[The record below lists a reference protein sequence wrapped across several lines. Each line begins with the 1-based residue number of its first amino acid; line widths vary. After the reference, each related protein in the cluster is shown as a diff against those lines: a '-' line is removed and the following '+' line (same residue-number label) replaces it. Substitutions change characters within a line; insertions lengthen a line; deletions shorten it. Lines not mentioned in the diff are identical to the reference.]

1 MFNKKYVYFQNIS
14 FVTWRKH
21 VYTSTIIRNIVSTF
35 WFDFNRIKRENFVY
49 FTVIKLS
56 FAISCNHVISRY
68 SLKWGP
74 RTRDSGLETPGPRT
88 HNRGPTRDPGTQDPG
103 LGTQD
108 SKTWEP
114 KNFKINHW
122 KVKNHLQVNVITPST
137 PLHIFSSLRLL
148 DFFSGV
154 KVCFLHFQKDSGYPW
169 FLFKWFIYNHSQTI
183 LD

>member
-1 MFNKKYVYFQNIS
+1 MYIFRIFHLWRDVSMFIPRLLLEILSRLFGLI
-14 FVTWRKH
+14 
-21 VYTSTIIRNIVSTF
+21 
-35 WFDFNRIKRENFVY
+35 FNRIKRENFVY

-88 HNRGPTRDPGTQDPG
+88 HNRGPTWDPGNPG

-108 SKTWEP
+108 SKTWDP
-114 KNFKINHW
+114 KNFKINQW
-122 KVKNHLQVNVITPST
+122 KVRNHLQVNVITLTT

-154 KVCFLHFQKDSGYPW
+154 TVCFLHFQKDSGYPW